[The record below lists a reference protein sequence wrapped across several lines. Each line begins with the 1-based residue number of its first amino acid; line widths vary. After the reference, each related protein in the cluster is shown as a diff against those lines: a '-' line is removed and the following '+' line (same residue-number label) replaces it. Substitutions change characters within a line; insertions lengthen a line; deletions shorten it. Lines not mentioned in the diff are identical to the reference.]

1 MLSLSKHIYR
11 NSDPIGDNEAAEM
24 LRQARRDGHTY
35 PRITAMPFLNRL
47 LLALLLTS
55 ALFRASAQSTAFTKD
70 SFGDN
75 KDGLREALRELKAG
89 DEEYRADPPR
99 YAQALPHFLAAQE
112 FNPNNA
118 GLNVKIGD
126 CYLNS
131 ATKTAALP
139 YLQKAA
145 KLDVTADARTHYLWA
160 RALHLSAKWREAITE
175 YQQATPVGSNTR
187 NGDAGI
193 LTANDLQRH
202 IQECRNGQQLMA
214 HPTRVFIDNA
224 GPELNSSASDYGPVV
239 SADEST
245 ILITSRRA
253 GSTGGKKDPAGNG
266 YFEDIYQASWRGKAW
281 SAATNLGAP
290 VNTDDHNATV
300 GLTPDGQRML
310 VYAGTNGGD
319 LLETGLS
326 GSTWDKP
333 HRLNSRINTNS
344 HETSASYSPDGRYL
358 YFVSD
363 REGGAGGSDI
373 YKVDLDGKNTPVN
386 LGPAINT
393 AYGEEGVFM
402 QPDGKTIFF
411 SSEGHNSMGGYDI
424 FKSVFENGKWSTPE
438 NLGWPINTPDDDVFF
453 VTSASGRHGYYSS
466 ERPGGLGAKDIYRIT
481 FLGPEK
487 QPLLSEEDQLLA
499 SRLVPVK
506 QTVLA
511 PAVAVAT
518 AQVTILKGIV
528 TDDVTHQPLD
538 AAIDL
543 IDNTSGQTIATFR
556 SNATS
561 GRYLVS
567 LPSGTNYGIVV
578 RQDGYL
584 FHSENFDLPAGA
596 AFAEVVKDIPM
607 KRLEVGTT
615 IVLRNIFF
623 DTGKATLRPESTA
636 ELERLQK
643 LLTETPA
650 LKLEMSG
657 HTDDVGEAAM
667 NQDLSQRRAQAV
679 VTYLTQHGIT
689 AARLT
694 AAGYGETK
702 PVVPNTSKGTRQLNR
717 RTEFRVTA
725 K

>member
-1 MLSLSKHIYR
+1 MTLSF
-11 NSDPIGDNEAAEM
+11 PI
-24 LRQARRDGHTY
+24 RRLL
-35 PRITAMPFLNRL
+35 FL
-47 LLALLLTS
+47 LLAS
-55 ALFRASAQSTAFTKD
+55 AALPTAAQSIAFTKD
-70 SFGDN
+70 NFGDN
-75 KDGLREALRELKAG
+75 KEGLREANRELKAG
-89 DEEYRADPPR
+89 DDDYRADPPR
-99 YAQALPHFLAAQE
+99 YAEALPHFLAAQE

-118 GLNVKIGD
+118 ALNVKIGD

-131 ATKTAALP
+131 ATKAAALP

-145 KLDVTADARTHYLWA
+145 KLDASADARTHYLLA
-160 RALHLSAKWREAITE
+160 RALHLSAKWREAIAE

-187 NGDAGI
+187 NGDAGT
-193 LTANDLQRH
+193 LTANDLQRR
-202 IQECRNGQQLMA
+202 IQECRNGQQLTA

-245 ILITSRRA
+245 IVITSRRE
-253 GSTGGKKDPAGNG
+253 GSTGGKKDPSGNG
-266 YFEDIYQASWRGKAW
+266 YFEDIYQATWKGKTW
-281 SAATNLGAP
+281 SKATNLGAP

-300 GLTPDGQRML
+300 GLAPDGQRML

-319 LLETGLS
+319 LLETGLR

-333 HRLNSRINTNS
+333 HRLNSRINTNA

-373 YKVDLDGKNTPVN
+373 YKVDLEGKNTPVN
-386 LGPAINT
+386 LGSAINT
-393 AYGEEGVFM
+393 AYGEEGAFM
-402 QPDGKTIFF
+402 SPDGKTLYF

-453 VTSASGRHGYYSS
+453 VASASGRHGYYSS

-499 SRLVPVK
+499 SRLAPVK

-518 AQVTILKGIV
+518 AQVTILKGTV
-528 TDDVTHQPLD
+528 TDDATKQPVD

-543 IDNTSGQTIATFR
+543 IDNATGQTIANFR

-561 GRYLVS
+561 GKYLVS

-578 RQDGYL
+578 RQEGYL

-596 AFAEVVKDIPM
+596 AFAEVVKDIPL
-607 KRLEVGTT
+607 KKLEVGTV

-679 VTYLTQHGIT
+679 VAYLTQHGIA
-689 AARLT
+689 AARLS
-694 AAGYGETK
+694 AVGYGETK
-702 PVVPNTSKGTRQLNR
+702 PEVPNTSKLNRQLNR
-717 RTEFRVTA
+717 RTEFKVTA

>member
-1 MLSLSKHIYR
+1 
-11 NSDPIGDNEAAEM
+11 
-24 LRQARRDGHTY
+24 
-35 PRITAMPFLNRL
+35 MPFLNRL
-47 LLALLLTS
+47 LLLLLLAA
-55 ALFRASAQSTAFTKD
+55 ALPAAAQSVAFTKD
-70 SFGDN
+70 NFGDN
-75 KDGLREALRELKAG
+75 KEGLREAQRELKDG
-89 DEEYRADPPR
+89 DTEYRADPPR
-99 YAQALPHFLAAQE
+99 YAQALPHFLAAQQ

-118 GLNVKIGD
+118 ALNVKIGD

-131 ATKTAALP
+131 ASKTAALP

-145 KLDVTADARTHYLWA
+145 KLDATADARTHYLLA
-160 RALHLSAKWREAITE
+160 RALHLSARWTEAIAE
-175 YQQATPVGSNTR
+175 YQLAQPVGSNTR
-187 NGDAGI
+187 NGDAGT
-193 LTANDLQRH
+193 LTANDLQRRM
-202 IQECRNGQQLMA
+202 QECRNGQRLMA
-214 HPTRVFIDNA
+214 RPARVFIDNA

-253 GSTGGKKDPAGNG
+253 GSTGGKKDPEGNG
-266 YFEDIYQASWRGKAW
+266 YFEDIYQANWKGKAW
-281 SAATNLGAP
+281 SPAANLGQP

-319 LLETGLS
+319 LLEATLG
-326 GSTWDKP
+326 GTAWDKP
-333 HRLNSRINTNS
+333 RRLNSRINTNS
-344 HETSASYSPDGRYL
+344 HETSASYSPDGRFL

-373 YKVDLDGKNTPVN
+373 YKVDLDGKNQPVS
-386 LGPAINT
+386 LGSVINT

-402 QPDGKTIFF
+402 QPDGKTMFF
-411 SSEGHNSMGGYDI
+411 SSEGHNTMGGYDI
-424 FKSVFENGKWSTPE
+424 FKSVLENGKWSEPE

-466 ERPGGLGAKDIYRIT
+466 DRPGGLGAKDIYRIT

-499 SRLVPVK
+499 SRLAPVT

-511 PAVAVAT
+511 PAVPVAT

-528 TDDVTHQPLD
+528 TDDATKQPLS

-543 IDNTSGQTIATFR
+543 VDNTSGQTIATFR

-596 AFAEVVKDIPM
+596 AFAEVVKDIPL

-650 LKLEMSG
+650 LKLEMAG

-679 VTYLTQHGIT
+679 VAYLTQHGIA

-702 PVVPNTSKGTRQLNR
+702 PVAPNTTKAGRQLNR
-717 RTEFRVTA
+717 RTEFKVTA

>member
-1 MLSLSKHIYR
+1 
-11 NSDPIGDNEAAEM
+11 
-24 LRQARRDGHTY
+24 
-35 PRITAMPFLNRL
+35 MPNYTLILFLFLLFLAQTRL
-47 LLALLLTS
+47 GA
-55 ALFRASAQSTAFTKD
+55 AQSVAFTKD
-70 SFGDN
+70 QFGAD
-75 KDGLREALRELKAG
+75 KEGLKEAQRELKAG
-89 DEEYRADPPR
+89 DTEYRADPPR
-99 YAQALPHFLAAQE
+99 YAQALTHFLTAQQL
-112 FNPNNA
+112 NPNNA
-118 GLNVKIGD
+118 ALNVKIGD

-131 ATKTAALP
+131 TTKTAALS

-145 KLDVTADARTHYLWA
+145 QLDVTADARTHYLLA
-160 RALHLSAKWREAITE
+160 RALHLSAKWREAIAE
-175 YQQATPVGSNTR
+175 YQQARPVGSNTR
-187 NGDAGI
+187 NGDAGT
-193 LTANDLQRH
+193 LTANDLQRR
-202 IQECRNGQQLMA
+202 IQECRNGLLLVA

-239 SADEST
+239 SADEAT

-253 GSTGGKKDPAGNG
+253 GSTGGKKDPEGNG
-266 YFEDIYQASWRGKAW
+266 YFEDIYQATWQGNAW
-281 SAATNLGAP
+281 SRAINLGAP

-300 GLTPDGQRML
+300 GLAPDGQRML
-310 VYAGTNGGD
+310 VYSGTNGGD
-319 LLETGLS
+319 LLETTLS
-326 GSTWDKP
+326 GTAWDRP
-333 HRLNSRINTNS
+333 RRLGGRINTNS

-386 LGPAINT
+386 LGPTINT
-393 AYGEEGVFM
+393 AYGEEGVFI
-402 QPDGKTIFF
+402 QPDGKTMFF

-424 FKSVFENGKWSTPE
+424 FKSVLENGKWSEPE

-466 ERPGGLGAKDIYRIT
+466 DRPGGLGAKDIYRIT

-499 SRLVPVK
+499 SRLAPVK
-506 QTVLA
+506 QAVLA

-518 AQVTILKGIV
+518 AQVTILKGTV
-528 TDDVTHQPLD
+528 TDEATKQPLD

-543 IDNTSGQTIATFR
+543 IDNSSGQTIANFR

-584 FHSENFDLPAGA
+584 FHSENFDLPASA
-596 AFAEVVKDIPM
+596 AFAEVVKDIPL
-607 KRLEVGTT
+607 KRLEVGKI

-643 LLTETPA
+643 LLAETPA
-650 LKLEMSG
+650 LKLEMAG
-657 HTDDVGEAAM
+657 HTDNVGEAAL
-667 NQDLSQRRAQAV
+667 NQSLSQRRAQAV
-679 VTYLTQHGIT
+679 VAYLTQHGT
-689 AARLT
+689 AATRLT
-694 AAGYGETK
+694 AAGYGETR
-702 PVVPNTSKGTRQLNR
+702 PVASNATKAGRQLNR
-717 RTEFRVTA
+717 RTEFKVTA

>member
-1 MLSLSKHIYR
+1 
-11 NSDPIGDNEAAEM
+11 
-24 LRQARRDGHTY
+24 
-35 PRITAMPFLNRL
+35 MPFRLFLLL
-47 LLALLLTS
+47 LLAS
-55 ALFRASAQSTAFTKD
+55 AALPATAQSVAFTKD
-70 SFGDN
+70 NFGDN
-75 KDGLREALRELKAG
+75 KDGLREANRELKDG
-89 DEEYRADPPR
+89 DTEYRADPPR
-99 YAQALPHFLAAQE
+99 YAAALPHFLAAQQ

-118 GLNVKIGD
+118 ALNVKIGD
-126 CYLNS
+126 CYLH
-131 ATKTAALP
+131 APTKTAALP
-139 YLQKAA
+139 YLQRAA
-145 KLDVTADARTHYLWA
+145 KLDATADARTHYLLA
-160 RALHLSAKWREAITE
+160 RALHLSGKWREALAE
-175 YQQATPVGSNTR
+175 YQQAQPTGSNTR
-187 NGDAGI
+187 NGDAEAI
-193 LTANDLQRH
+193 TATDLQRYM
-202 IQECRNGQQLMA
+202 QQCRNGQQLAA

-224 GPELNSSASDYGPVV
+224 GPELNSPDSDYGPVV

-253 GSTGGKKDPAGNG
+253 GSTGGKKDPEGNG
-266 YFEDIYQASWRGKAW
+266 YFEDIYQANWQGKKW
-281 SAATNLGAP
+281 SRASNLGTP

-300 GLTPDGQRML
+300 GLAPDGQRML
-310 VYAGTNGGD
+310 VYVGTNGGD
-319 LLETGLS
+319 LLEANLTGT
-326 GSTWDKP
+326 TWTKP
-333 HRLNSRINTNS
+333 KQLGSRINTKN
-344 HETSASYSPDGRYL
+344 HETSASYSPDGRWL

-363 REGGAGGSDI
+363 RVEGSLGGSDI
-373 YKVDLDGKNTPVN
+373 YKIDLEGRNQPVN
-386 LGPAINT
+386 LGTTINT
-393 AYGEEGVFM
+393 GAGEEGVFM
-402 QPDGKTIFF
+402 APDGKTLYF

-424 FKSVFENGKWSTPE
+424 FKSVFENGKWSKPE

-466 ERPGGLGAKDIYRIT
+466 DRPGGLGAKDIYRIT

-487 QPLLSEEDQLLA
+487 PPVLSQEDQLLA
-499 SRLVPVK
+499 SRLAPVK

-518 AQVTILKGIV
+518 AQVTILKGTV
-528 TDDVTHQPLD
+528 TDAASQQPLD

-543 IDNTSGQTIATFR
+543 IDNASGQTIATFR

-578 RQDGYL
+578 RQEGYL

-596 AFAEVVKDIPM
+596 AYAEVVKDIPL
-607 KRLEVGTT
+607 KKLEVGTT

-650 LKLEMSG
+650 LKLEMAG

-679 VTYLTQHGIT
+679 VTYLTQHGI
-689 AARLT
+689 AGARLT
-694 AAGYGETK
+694 AMGYGETR
-702 PVVPNTSKGTRQLNR
+702 PEVPNTSKGNRQLNR
-717 RTEFRVTA
+717 RTEFKVTA

>member
-1 MLSLSKHIYR
+1 M
-11 NSDPIGDNEAAEM
+11 PIF
-24 LRQARRDGHTY
+24 
-35 PRITAMPFLNRL
+35 PRLLFLL
-47 LLALLLTS
+47 LLAS
-55 ALFRASAQSTAFTKD
+55 ASLRAAAQSIEFSKD
-70 SFGDN
+70 NFGDN
-75 KDGLREALRELKAG
+75 KEGLREAVRELKAG

-99 YAQALPHFLAAQE
+99 YAQALPHYLAAQE

-118 GLNVKIGD
+118 ILNVKIGD

-131 ATKTAALP
+131 TTKTAALP

-145 KLDVTADARTHYLWA
+145 KLDVTADARTHYLLA
-160 RALHLSAKWREAITE
+160 RALHLSAKWREAMAE
-175 YQQATPVGSNTR
+175 YQLATPGGSNTR
-187 NGDAGI
+187 NGDAGTF
-193 LTANDLQRH
+193 TANDLQRR

-214 HPTRVFIDNA
+214 RPTRVFIDNA

-253 GSTGGKKDPAGNG
+253 GSTGGKKDPSGNG
-266 YFEDIYQASWRGKAW
+266 FFEDIYQASWRGKTW
-281 SAATNLGAP
+281 SPAANLGAP

-300 GLTPDGQRML
+300 GLAPDGQRML
-310 VYAGTNGGD
+310 VYTGTNGGD
-319 LLETGLS
+319 LLETTLS

-333 HRLNSRINTNS
+333 RRLGGRINTNA

-386 LGPAINT
+386 LGSAINT
-393 AYGEEGVFM
+393 AYGEEGVFVA
-402 QPDGKTIFF
+402 PDGKTMYF

-424 FKSVFENGKWSTPE
+424 FRSVFENGKWGTPE

-466 ERPGGLGAKDIYRIT
+466 DRPGGLGAKDIYRIT

-487 QPLLSEEDQLLA
+487 PPVLSEEDQLLA
-499 SRLVPVK
+499 SRLAPMK

-518 AQVTILKGIV
+518 AQVTILKGTV
-528 TDDVTHQPLD
+528 TNDATKQPLD

-543 IDNTSGQTIATFR
+543 IDNATGQTIATFR

-596 AFAEVVKDIPM
+596 AFAEVVKDIPL
-607 KRLEVGTT
+607 KKLEVGTV

-650 LKLEMSG
+650 LKLEMAG

-679 VTYLTQHGIT
+679 VSYLTQHGIA
-689 AARLT
+689 AARLS
-694 AAGYGETK
+694 AIGYGETQ
-702 PVVPNTSKGTRQLNR
+702 PVAPNTTKLGRQLNR
-717 RTEFRVTA
+717 RTEFKVTA